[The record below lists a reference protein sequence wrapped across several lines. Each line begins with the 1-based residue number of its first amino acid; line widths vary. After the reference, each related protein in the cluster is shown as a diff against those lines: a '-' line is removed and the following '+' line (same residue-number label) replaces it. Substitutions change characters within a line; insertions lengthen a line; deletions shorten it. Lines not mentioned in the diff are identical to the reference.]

1 MMKRKTSPTKRRT
14 SKQQLPTPAEHCET
28 LESAGL
34 LLRAPTESEL
44 EYLFRHA
51 LIQEAAYRS
60 LLRQDRRR
68 LHLMVGETLEAL
80 YPERLEEL
88 APLLAQHFFEASEA
102 ARALRYFALAGKAA
116 EQVYANAEAV
126 MHYTRA
132 LEISKTLPPTGQTD
146 PESSLIHL
154 YTHRGRVLQLN
165 GQYPE
170 AQRNYD
176 EMQALAHERGDR
188 PLELAALVEC
198 LILYAT
204 PTPLYDPGRG
214 EQIAEQALNLA
225 RELDDRQA
233 EAKILWN
240 LMVINS
246 LLNLPHEA
254 VKYGE
259 QSLGLARELGLREQL
274 AFTLNDLYLSYIM
287 LGRMEN
293 ARDTLQASRALWTEL
308 NNLPMLADNW
318 GGSALFHFF
327 AGEYDQV
334 RACAAEAIRI
344 GESIGNLW
352 SQSYGRFIWGM
363 ALLEQGEL
371 GEARTVME
379 ACIQLGD
386 QAGFV
391 MPAVGIRAIL
401 GWMVA
406 RLGDRPLGLQLARQ
420 ALAEAHARL
429 PNWHSWPAGVL
440 ARLLVLEG
448 DLAEAEKTIQAGY
461 VGVNREN
468 YTTFSAIVL
477 PMAESELARARG
489 DHAQAV
495 KVMDDLIAG
504 LRRKNFRPYLA
515 EALYLKSEALL
526 AQDRVDE
533 AYPILVE
540 AQTHG
545 EALGERW
552 NGWRIVLSLSKLEA
566 KRGNLAAAQARHR
579 QARDMVVY
587 LAEQIRE
594 PELRAA
600 FLNQPEVRAV
610 LAENF
615 NS

>member
-1 MMKRKTSPTKRRT
+1 MKRKTSPAKRRAPKPQ
-14 SKQQLPTPAEHCET
+14 SPTPADQCQT
-28 LESAGL
+28 LEAVGL
-34 LLRAPTESEL
+34 LRRAPTEPEL

-51 LIQEAAYRS
+51 LVQEAAYRS

-68 LHLMVGETLEAL
+68 LHLTVGETLETL
-80 YPERLEEL
+80 YPDQREEL
-88 APLLAQHFFEASEA
+88 APLLAQHFFEAGEA
-102 ARALRYFALAGKAA
+102 ARALSYFALAGKAA

-132 LEISKTLPPTGQTD
+132 LEIAKTMPPAGQPD
-146 PESSLIHL
+146 PENSLTHL
-154 YTHRGRVLQLN
+154 YAHRGRVLQLN
-165 GQYPE
+165 SQYLE

-204 PTPLYDPGRG
+204 PTPLYDPQQG
-214 EQIAEQALNLA
+214 ERIAKQALGLA
-225 RELDDRQA
+225 RELNDRQA

-240 LMVINS
+240 LMVIHS
-246 LLNLPHEA
+246 LLNLPQEA

-259 QSLGLARELGLREQL
+259 QSLGLARELGLHEQL

-293 ARDTLQASRALWTEL
+293 ARATLQASRAHWTEL
-308 NNLPMLADNW
+308 NNLPMLADNM
-318 GGSALFHFF
+318 GASALFYFF

-334 RACAAEAIRI
+334 FQYAAEALRI
-344 GESIGNLW
+344 SQAIGNLW
-352 SQSYGRFIWGM
+352 NQSYGRFFLGL
-363 ALLEQGEL
+363 ALMERGEL
-371 GEARTVME
+371 GEAQAVME
-379 ACIQLGD
+379 TCIQLGE

-391 MPAVGIRAIL
+391 MPAVSVRANL

-406 RLGDRPLGLQLARQ
+406 RLGDRARGIQLVRQ
-420 ALAEAHARL
+420 ALAEAQARL

-461 VGVNREN
+461 TGVNPEN
-468 YTTFSAIVL
+468 YMTFAAIVL

-489 DHAQAV
+489 DYEQAV

-504 LRRKNFRPYLA
+504 LHQKNNRPYLA
-515 EALYLKSEALL
+515 EALYLKSAALL
-526 AQDRVDE
+526 ALDRVDE
-533 AYPILVE
+533 AYQVL
-540 AQTHG
+540 ADARAAA

-552 NGWRIVLSLSKLEA
+552 NRWRILMALSKLEVQ
-566 KRGNLAAAQARHR
+566 RENPTAAQALQRA
-579 QARDMVVY
+579 AREIVEY
-587 LAEQIRE
+587 LAEHIGA

-610 LAENF
+610 IGE
-615 NS
+615 

>member
-1 MMKRKTSPTKRRT
+1 MKRKTSPVKRR
-14 SKQQLPTPAEHCET
+14 SPKPLPPTPADQCQT

-34 LLRAPTESEL
+34 LLRAPSESEL

-51 LIQEAAYRS
+51 LVQEAAYRS

-68 LHLMVGETLEAL
+68 LHLTVGETLEAL
-80 YPERLEEL
+80 YPERLDEL
-88 APLLAQHFFEASEA
+88 APLLAQHFFEAGEA

-132 LEISKTLPPTGQTD
+132 LEIAKTIPPNDQAD
-146 PESSLIHL
+146 PESSLVHL

-165 GQYPE
+165 SQYPE
-170 AQRNYD
+170 AQRNYT

-198 LILYAT
+198 LILYST
-204 PTPLYDPGRG
+204 PTPLYDPSQAERM
-214 EQIAEQALNLA
+214 AEQALSLA
-225 RELDDRQA
+225 RELNDRQA

-246 LLNLPHEA
+246 LLNLPHAA

-259 QSLGLARELGLREQL
+259 QSLVLARELGLREQL
-274 AFTLNDLYLSYIM
+274 AFTLNDLYLSYMM

-293 ARDTLQASRALWTEL
+293 ARDTLLASRAHWTEL
-308 NNLPMLADNW
+308 NNLPMLADSW
-318 GGSALFHFF
+318 CGSAMFHFF
-327 AGEYDQV
+327 SGEYDQV
-334 RACAAEAIRI
+334 RACAAEALRI

-352 SQSYGRFIWGM
+352 NQSYGRFIWGM
-363 ALLEQGEL
+363 SLLERGEL

-386 QAGFV
+386 RAGFV
-391 MPAVGIRAIL
+391 MPAVGIRSMLA
-401 GWMVA
+401 WMVA
-406 RLGDRPLGLQLARQ
+406 RLGDRPLGFQLVRQ

-440 ARLLVLEG
+440 ARLLILEG

-461 VGVNREN
+461 VGVNPEN

-489 DHAQAV
+489 DYQQAV
-495 KVMDDLIAG
+495 KVMDELIAG
-504 LRRKNFRPYLA
+504 LRRKNFHPYRA

-526 AQDRVDE
+526 AQGREDE
-533 AYPILVE
+533 AYPVLAE
-540 AQTHG
+540 AHTHS

-552 NGWRIVLSLSKLEA
+552 NGWRILRSLSKLEA
-566 KRGNLAAAQARHR
+566 KRGNLATAQAFQR
-579 QARDMVVY
+579 QAREMVAY

-594 PELRAA
+594 PELRNS
-600 FLNQPEVRAV
+600 FLNQLEVRAV
-610 LAENF
+610 LTEDRG
-615 NS
+615 S